1 MLDSLWYMLVHC
13 PLELFRVASGPLDMF
28 FVLFSGHEGW
38 GGSLQADLVQN
49 IAALEIRTLLE
60 YMIQF
65 IHTEFLGS

>member
-1 MLDSLWYMLVHC
+1 
-13 PLELFRVASGPLDMF
+13 MF